1 MSASSGTAGGRAVR
15 EPTIHSFD
23 EDPVPQSVWRSKNL
37 ASAGDTL
44 KPARGKPIH
53 MQFDGPPL
61 SEAEYRAK
69 YHPV

>member
-1 MSASSGTAGGRAVR
+1 MSALSGTAGGHAVR

-23 EDPVPQSVWRSKNL
+23 ADPVPESVYRSKNP
-37 ASAGDTL
+37 APGGDML
-44 KPARGKPIH
+44 KPARGKPVH